1 MGIVLISIL
10 LLSVT
15 AITTLA
21 SDDTNTYDTTVMKS
35 HTESVAPDLI
45 AAFTA
50 THDPNRPLTIGFND
64 ESIGEPVPYMWGTKY
79 GLMTYFWGFGDKTTS
94 IEKNP
99 VHPFKEPGMYKVYL
113 RIKNAEGQVSK
124 AVMFINVKW

>member
-1 MGIVLISIL
+1 MIQQK
-10 LLSVT
+10 
-15 AITTLA
+15 
-21 SDDTNTYDTTVMKS
+21 YDTTMCGTTMCGTTMYDTSMYDTTTITSNAEV
-35 HTESVAPDLI
+35 VAPNLI

-50 THDPNRPLTIGFND
+50 THDSNKPLTVKFKD
-64 ESIGEPVPYMWGTKY
+64 ESIGEPVPYIWGKKN
-79 GLMTYFWGFGDKTTS
+79 GLLTYLWGFGDNTTS
-94 IEKNP
+94 ILKNP